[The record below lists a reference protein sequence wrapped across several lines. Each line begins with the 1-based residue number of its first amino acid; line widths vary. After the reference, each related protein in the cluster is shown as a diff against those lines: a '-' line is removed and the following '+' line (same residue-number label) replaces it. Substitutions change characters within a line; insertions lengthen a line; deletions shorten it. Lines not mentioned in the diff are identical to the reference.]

1 MRKLQKPIAL
11 LLVACML
18 FGLMAVGVS
27 AVEISQK
34 PANGNTVGQPFAPYT
49 GGSQNFR
56 IPGIVTLDNGTLIAA
71 CDARWNHSGDHI
83 RRYREYIRNKY
94 PDGRM
99 RPRRFR

>member
-34 PANGNTVGQPFAPYT
+34 PADGNTVGQPFAPYT
-49 GGSQNFR
+49 GA
-56 IPGIVTLDNGTLIAA
+56 TL
-71 CDARWNHSGDHI
+71 
-83 RRYREYIRNKY
+83 
-94 PDGRM
+94 
-99 RPRRFR
+99 